1 LGHESRTIEATI
13 QTSRDTRSLG
23 AGIAA
28 ALIIV
33 LAMPVISAAAAAER
47 ATTPELMTRAL
58 TCDEDMGAGTGPD
71 PAGTLT
77 IGPVELLGVTV
88 TPLTLTRLTDGVLW
102 FKSYIVIPNSREAR
116 VVMSV
121 RSLSGGKVGLDWGT
135 QSISGNAKH
144 PQYTPLNSLKATT
157 LSMPL
162 CNGSSAGFPG
172 GFVMTK
178 PLCAQIMVSA
188 GKAKRSG
195 LLSFG
200 GASCPA
206 DQM

>member
-1 LGHESRTIEATI
+1 MIRAQPRRRSRLAATVL
-13 QTSRDTRSLG
+13 SLG

-28 ALIIV
+28 ALITAP
-33 LAMPVISAAAAAER
+33 AMPISSAATAAEK
-47 ATTPELMTRAL
+47 ATTPEPITRAL
-58 TCDEDMGAGTGPD
+58 TCDEDTGAGTGPD

-77 IGPVELLGVTV
+77 IGPVGLLGVAGA
-88 TPLTLTRLTDGVLW
+88 TPLTLTRVTDGVLW

-135 QSISGNAKH
+135 QTLSANKH
-144 PQYTPLNSLKATT
+144 PHYTPLSSLRATT

-162 CNGSSAGFPG
+162 CNGNGAGFPG

-178 PLCAQIMVSA
+178 PLCAQITVSV
-188 GKAKRSG
+188 GKVSRSDR
-195 LLSFG
+195 LSFG
-200 GASCPA
+200 GAPCPLH
-206 DQM
+206 QM